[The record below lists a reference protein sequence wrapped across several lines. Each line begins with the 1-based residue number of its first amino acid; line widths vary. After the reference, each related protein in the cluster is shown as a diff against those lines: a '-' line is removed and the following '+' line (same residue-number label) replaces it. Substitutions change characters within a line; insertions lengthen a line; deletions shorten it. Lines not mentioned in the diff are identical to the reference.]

1 MESRY
6 FATEIHNQFKRMKKI
21 LVLLALTSYT
31 ALHAEEKTGSDFD
44 EEYEAFISD
53 STKYKTLD
61 NVMVVASPKEHLT
74 PRQQPVSVSLFSPE
88 DLEDYRIQ
96 SLKNLSALVP
106 SLFIPDYGSR
116 ITSAIYIRGVG
127 SRINTPSVG
136 LYVDN
141 VPVLEKSAYD
151 FDYSDVDRIDVLRGP
166 QGTLYGR
173 NTMGGL
179 IKVYTKSP
187 MNYQGTDFR
196 ASAGMYGQYS
206 TSLTHYHRISDKF
219 AFSAGG
225 FYQYEQGFFKNVY
238 LDRNADRG
246 NSGGGRLRAIYHPAE
261 RWNLDFNVS
270 YQYSDQLGYAY
281 GIYDKETNET
291 GDVSYNDESSYY
303 RNLLSASLNAEYQAP
318 RFTVNAV
325 TGYQY
330 LKDRMFMDQDYSPA
344 AIFTLEQ
351 KQRMHAFSEEIT
363 LKSRGTSRWDWL
375 FGAFGFYQGL
385 KTSAPVTFKED
396 GVREQLEETINRL
409 LPPSLGAQIDFVQP
423 QLAVGADFDSP
434 TFGLAAYHQSTFNNL
449 LTQGLSLTLGLRLD
463 YEKNKLDYSSESAF
477 DYEFPVAA
485 MGGRYD
491 LGNSLRSVLEGSLDH
506 DYVQLLPKLALSYY
520 FNPRNLVYASVAKGY
535 RSGGYNI
542 QMISDLASNQMQVG
556 LTDQLRNDLRET
568 MIEAGAPEHVANA
581 IAERIPS
588 FAQMDAGESLTYKP
602 EFCWNYEI
610 GTHLTLMQDKLWADA
625 SCFYIDTRDQQIAR
639 FVDSG
644 LGRRVVNAGRSE
656 SYGGELSL
664 RAKLFQDLT
673 ASAGYGY
680 THATFKDHL
689 VKNAAEGEAAID
701 YRGNYVPYIPKH
713 TVNIGLRYDIRCAPW
728 SWFDNAWVSVNYH
741 GAGRIYW
748 TEKND
753 AWQNYYGL
761 VNWNLSATAGIAE
774 ITLWSRNF
782 LDTEY
787 NTFCFNNSTTQDKFL
802 GQKGKP
808 FQLGVD
814 LRLRF

>member
-1 MESRY
+1 
-6 FATEIHNQFKRMKKI
+6 MKKVF
-21 LVLLALTSYT
+21 LLLALMSGTQ
-31 ALHAEEKTGSDFD
+31 LHAEKKTDTSSPENY
-44 EEYEAFISD
+44 EEFTSD
-53 STKYKTLD
+53 STKYKALD
-61 NVMVVASPKEHLT
+61 NVIVVASPKEHLR
-74 PRQQPVSVSLFSPE
+74 PRQQPVAVSLFSPE

-96 SLKNLSALVP
+96 SLKNLSTLVP

-179 IKVYTKSP
+179 IKVHTKSP

-206 TSLTHYHRISDKF
+206 ASLTHYHRISDTF
-219 AFSAGG
+219 SFSAGG
-225 FYQYEQGFFKNVY
+225 FYEYSQGFFKNTY
-238 LDRNADRG
+238 LNKNADQG
-246 NSGGGRLRAIYHPAE
+246 SSGGGRMRAIYLPAD
-261 RWNLDFNVS
+261 RWKLDVNVS

-281 GIYDKETNET
+281 GAYDKETDET
-291 GDVSYNDESSYY
+291 SDISYNDESSYY

-318 RFTVNAV
+318 GFTVNAI

-344 AIFTLEQ
+344 DVFTLEQ
-351 KQRMHAFSEEIT
+351 KQRMNSISEEIT
-363 LKSRGTSRWDWL
+363 IKNRGTRRWDWL

-385 KTSAPVTFKED
+385 KTSAPVTFKKD
-396 GVREQLEETINRL
+396 GVSQQLEGSINSV
-409 LPPSLGAQIDFVQP
+409 LPPMLGASIDITDP
-423 QLAVGADFDSP
+423 QLVVGADFDSP
-434 TFGLAAYHQSTFNNL
+434 TFGLAAYHQSTFNDL
-449 LTQGLSLTLGLRLD
+449 LTKGLSLTLGLRLD
-463 YEKNKLDYSSESAF
+463 YEKNKLDYNSVSAF
-477 DYEFPVAA
+477 DYEFPVL
-485 MGGRYD
+485 GRYD
-491 LGNSLRSVLEGSLDH
+491 LGNSLGSVLDGSLDQ
-506 DYVQLLPKLALSYY
+506 DFVQLLPKIALSYY
-520 FNPRNLVYASVAKGY
+520 FDPQNQVYASVAKGY

-542 QMISDLASNQMQVG
+542 QMISDLASNKMQVG
-556 LTDQLRNDLRET
+556 LTEQIRSDLFNT
-568 MIEAGAPEHVANA
+568 MVAGGAPEETAKLVAG
-581 IAERIPS
+581 RIPS
-588 FAQMDAGESLTYKP
+588 FELMDAKESLTYKP
-602 EFCWNYEI
+602 EYCWNYEV
-610 GTHLTLMQDKLWADA
+610 GTHLTLLQDKLWADA
-625 SCFYIDTRDQQIAR
+625 SLFYIDTRDQQVAR

-644 LGRRVVNAGRSE
+644 LGRMVVNAGRSE
-656 SYGGELSL
+656 SYGAELSL
-664 RAKLFQDLT
+664 RAKLSRGLT
-673 ASAGYGY
+673 ATAGYGY

-689 VKNAAEGEAAID
+689 VKAATEEEAAID
-701 YRGNYVPYIPKH
+701 YSGNYVPYIPKH
-713 TVNIGLRYDIRCAPW
+713 TVNVGLRYDIKCASW
-728 SWFDNAWVSVNYH
+728 SWFDKAWISVNYN

-748 TEKND
+748 TEQND
-753 AWQNYYGL
+753 ASQKYYSL
-761 VNWNLSATAGIAE
+761 VNWNMSATVGIAE

-802 GQKGKP
+802 AQRGKP